1 MMHVRKESWKDITQK
16 AQEAVYSD
24 MEITLDLN
32 YRKLRCLRG
41 GLLALEPGMEF
52 ATDEMRNIRAT
63 LLKEIEQS
71 IAGIKAEAVR
81 FKTLLDTEVQ
91 KNLVELKPEGWEP
104 NENKRLDEDGGPK
117 EVIYDLDSMPPLPT
131 PATKR

>member
-1 MMHVRKESWKDITQK
+1 MHFRKESWTDITQK

-24 MEITLDLN
+24 MEITLHLN
-32 YRKLRCLRG
+32 YRKLRCLRV
-41 GLLALEPGMEF
+41 GLLALEPCMEF

-91 KNLVELKPEGWEP
+91 KNLVEPQPEGWDP
-104 NENKRLDEDGGPK
+104 NENKRLAEDVGTNK
-117 EVIYDLDSMPPLPT
+117 VIYDLDSVPPLPT
-131 PATKR
+131 PTTKP

>member
-1 MMHVRKESWKDITQK
+1 MHVRKESWTDITQK
-16 AQEAVYSD
+16 AQEAVYSN
-24 MEITLDLN
+24 MEITLHLN
-32 YRKLRCLRG
+32 YRKLRCLRV

-91 KNLVELKPEGWEP
+91 KNLVELQPEGWDP
-104 NENKRLDEDGGPK
+104 NENKQLAEDVGPNK
-117 EVIYDLDSMPPLPT
+117 VIYDLDSVPPLPT
-131 PATKR
+131 PTTKP

>member
-1 MMHVRKESWKDITQK
+1 MHVRKESWTDITQK

-24 MEITLDLN
+24 MEITLHLN
-32 YRKLRCLRG
+32 YRKLRCLRV

-91 KNLVELKPEGWEP
+91 KNLVELQPEGWDP
-104 NENKRLDEDGGPK
+104 NENKRLAEDGGPNK
-117 EVIYDLDSMPPLPT
+117 VIYDLDSVPPLPT
-131 PATKR
+131 QATKR

>member
-1 MMHVRKESWKDITQK
+1 MMQIRRESWTDITQK

-24 MEITLDLN
+24 MEITLHLN
-32 YRKLRCLRG
+32 YRKLRCLRV
-41 GLLALEPGMEF
+41 GLLALEPGMAF

-91 KNLVELKPEGWEP
+91 KNLVELQPEGWDP
-104 NENKRLDEDGGPK
+104 NENKRLAEDVGPNK
-117 EVIYDLDSMPPLPT
+117 VIYDLDSVPPLPT
-131 PATKR
+131 PATKP